1 MSTVVSSSAANIDD
15 QITTD
20 LMFNIGTR
28 VNYQGFSFGLT
39 ILLTGFWIQSL
50 MLYDLFIYLCR
61 NGSLFLLCKLYIA
74 LINPFFYPNHIQP
87 RKYI

>member
-39 ILLTGFWIQSL
+39 ILLTGFWI
-50 MLYDLFIYLCR
+50 
-61 NGSLFLLCKLYIA
+61 
-74 LINPFFYPNHIQP
+74 
-87 RKYI
+87 